1 MYHKILIILF
11 SFYCTLSY
19 SVKYV
24 EIYFFKFTFKKSL
37 GKPSAEHILIWFTS
51 FPSTVFGTNY
61 FQLHAAN
68 YLIDFIGIGLG
79 RCYNNWRMSLYQLT
93 SSLNSSEKSQRSMC
107 FKNCALPRDWHIM
120 LMDFLSFCLFVFHS
134 SGVST
139 WLFIHRASALTSP
152 KEERR
157 LHLYSSSLGAV
168 VPKKILRRNNFTA

>member
-79 RCYNNWRMSLYQLT
+79 RCYNN
-93 SSLNSSEKSQRSMC
+93 
-107 FKNCALPRDWHIM
+107 
-120 LMDFLSFCLFVFHS
+120 
-134 SGVST
+134 
-139 WLFIHRASALTSP
+139 
-152 KEERR
+152 
-157 LHLYSSSLGAV
+157 
-168 VPKKILRRNNFTA
+168 